1 MNPDTIAALG
11 QQAMTVTVQI
21 SAPLLLAALA
31 VGLVVAVFQAATQ
44 INEMTLSFVPK
55 LIAMALVLLLGGGWM
70 LQTLID
76 YTRGLIRAIPGL
88 IG

>member
-1 MNPDTIAALG
+1 MNPDTIATLG

-21 SAPLLLAALA
+21 SAPLLIATLV
-31 VGLVVAVFQAATQ
+31 VGLVIAVFQAATQ

-55 LIAMALVLLLGGGWM
+55 LIVMALILMFGGTWM
-70 LQTLID
+70 LQMLID
-76 YTRGLIRAIPGL
+76 YTRGLIRAIPSL

>member
-1 MNPDTIAALG
+1 MNPDTIATLG
-11 QQAMTVTVQI
+11 QQAMTVTVQL
-21 SAPLLLAALA
+21 SAPLLLATLA
-31 VGLVVAVFQAATQ
+31 VGLVIAVFQAATQ

-55 LIAMALVLLLGGGWM
+55 LIVMALILMLGGTWM

-76 YTRGLIRAIPGL
+76 YTRNLIRAIPSL